1 MFLNDDSV
9 TRDTLIMTMVND
21 EMTYGESLIHNTQ
34 YHGYDKSM
42 DIMLKNTDY
51 DPDTTDIY
59 LYDDDGVFICG
70 NVPLYYL
77 NWDIVKKKR
86 VFYSNNNT
94 KKMNDYHLIS
104 TLAKKGEK
112 MLKDNKLKEKA
123 LFVVTTYY
131 VDRSIDIN
139 YSLDVLNRYY
149 DISERKTASTYH
161 GGIYYYELTL
171 K

>member
-1 MFLNDDSV
+1 MIMFTNMVSGYLDQSV
-9 TRDTLIMTMVND
+9 MTL
-21 EMTYGESLIHNTQ
+21 SLIHI
-34 YHGYDKSM
+34 Y
-42 DIMLKNTDY
+42 
-51 DPDTTDIY
+51 IY
-59 LYDDDGVFICG
+59 LYDDAGVFICG

-139 YSLDVLNRYY
+139 YSLDVLDVYKRQGYNRCC
-149 DISERKTASTYH
+149 T
-161 GGIYYYELTL
+161 
-171 K
+171 

>member
-1 MFLNDDSV
+1 MFMVYDSCYGMLYYDRSVIKSGVLNADSV

-77 NWDIVKKKR
+77 NWDIVKKNEYFT
-86 VFYSNNNT
+86 VIT
-94 KKMNDYHLIS
+94 IP
-104 TLAKKGEK
+104 
-112 MLKDNKLKEKA
+112 KDE
-123 LFVVTTYY
+123 
-131 VDRSIDIN
+131 
-139 YSLDVLNRYY
+139 
-149 DISERKTASTYH
+149 
-161 GGIYYYELTL
+161 
-171 K
+171 

>member
-1 MFLNDDSV
+1 
-9 TRDTLIMTMVND
+9 
-21 EMTYGESLIHNTQ
+21 
-34 YHGYDKSM
+34 
-42 DIMLKNTDY
+42 
-51 DPDTTDIY
+51 
-59 LYDDDGVFICG
+59 
-70 NVPLYYL
+70 
-77 NWDIVKKKR
+77 
-86 VFYSNNNT
+86 
-94 KKMNDYHLIS
+94 MNDYHLIS

-112 MLKDNKLKEKA
+112 MLKDNKLEEKA

-149 DISERKTASTYH
+149 DISERKTASTYQ

>member
-1 MFLNDDSV
+1 
-9 TRDTLIMTMVND
+9 
-21 EMTYGESLIHNTQ
+21 
-34 YHGYDKSM
+34 
-42 DIMLKNTDY
+42 
-51 DPDTTDIY
+51 
-59 LYDDDGVFICG
+59 
-70 NVPLYYL
+70 
-77 NWDIVKKKR
+77 
-86 VFYSNNNT
+86 
-94 KKMNDYHLIS
+94 MNDYHLIS

-149 DISERKTASTYH
+149 DISEKKKITIPTYVVEY
-161 GGIYYYELTL
+161 IAYELTL